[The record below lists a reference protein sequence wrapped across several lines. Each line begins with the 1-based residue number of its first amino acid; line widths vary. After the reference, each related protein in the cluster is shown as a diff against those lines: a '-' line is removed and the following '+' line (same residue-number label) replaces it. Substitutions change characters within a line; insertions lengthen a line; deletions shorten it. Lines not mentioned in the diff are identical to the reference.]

1 MTNKEQILSSLRN
14 IIESFEEI
22 TKEYLES
29 FDINAAFSFSDNEE
43 LRKKHLR
50 AYNCFCIKLKTHI
63 EKCEKE
69 VALLSELICH
79 ADNECDKE
87 LTEEIVK
94 HFDRYTVFSLAV
106 SRFIKNCDA
115 TFLDKEKKFSSV
127 LIANH
132 TRELISVI
140 QNYKETI

>member
-1 MTNKEQILSSLRN
+1 MTNKEQILSSLGN

-29 FDINAAFSFSDNEE
+29 FDMNAAFSFSDNEE

-50 AYNCFCIKLKTHI
+50 TYNRFCINLKTHI

-69 VALLSELICH
+69 VALLAELICH

-87 LTEEIVK
+87 LTEELVK

-115 TFLDKEKKFSSV
+115 AFLDKESKFSSL
-127 LIANH
+127 LISNY
-132 TRELISVI
+132 TRELLTAIRA
-140 QNYKETI
+140 YKENK